1 MNKPIIFLDM
11 DETVV
16 ALSEY
21 IVKQYNNLYNDNMKW
36 TDNHSYWWSDC
47 KKADKD
53 FFVTLLQT
61 RGTFLNPK
69 PMEGCIE
76 VINKLHDEGY
86 DIHIITLPQWK
97 SYFSTKEKVE
107 WIEKY
112 LPFINIDTNFHCT
125 NNKGLLAKE
134 DRILIDDNPRYLKNW
149 EDHGGISICFN
160 YNFCY
165 DWSKN
170 WIGEVV
176 PNWEC
181 VYERIKEIERGC
193 AK

>member
-1 MNKPIIFLDM
+1 MNKPHIFLDM

-21 IVKQYNNLYNDNMKW
+21 VVKQYNNLHNDNMKW
-36 TDNHSYWWSDC
+36 TDNHSYWWGDC
-47 KKADKD
+47 KKANKD
-53 FFVTLLQT
+53 FFETLLQT

-69 PMEGCIE
+69 PMKNAIT
-76 VINKLHDEGY
+76 ILNKLHDEGY

-125 NNKGLLAKE
+125 NNKGLLAKKN
-134 DRILIDDNPRYLKNW
+134 RILIDDNPRYLKNW

-165 DWSKN
+165 DWSKS
-170 WIGEVV
+170 WIGEVA

-181 VYERIKEIERGC
+181 VYERIKEIERKC
-193 AK
+193 VK